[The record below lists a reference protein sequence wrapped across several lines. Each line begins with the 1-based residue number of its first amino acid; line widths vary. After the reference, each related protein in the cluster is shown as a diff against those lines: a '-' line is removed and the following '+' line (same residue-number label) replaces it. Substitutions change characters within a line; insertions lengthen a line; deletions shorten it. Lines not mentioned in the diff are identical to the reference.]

1 MLLNSILIWQ
11 KIVMTGA
18 ADRDNKVAVHAF
30 GDKVTETLAS
40 NISSEG
46 SDLAVAEIVVLNT

>member
-1 MLLNSILIWQ
+1 MLLNIMIWQ
-11 KIVMTGA
+11 KTVVTGA